1 MRFFL
6 FLISP
11 LPLMPAKT
19 AIRKLAAVLPI
30 KLFTSYKVTLINI
43 KLSFSYLNETETL
56 KLAKESYIES
66 LCSLYETLYT
76 LSRSPKAISK
86 NILRV
91 DNKYLFSEPLKADN
105 GLILSGIHNRSVDML
120 LFWINSQ
127 TPTVGVY
134 KPLKNRLLDVHVKK
148 QREQLGSKIFTTSY
162 KGVKELFKAISKNKV
177 ILMASDQVPQD
188 GMGEYVNFFG
198 RKAYT
203 TTLVPSLANKTS
215 KPLVFIG
222 LFSAEKNSLKISF
235 TKSPKE
241 ISAETMN
248 LTMQKMI
255 SKNPKDYSWEY
266 KRFKKPPTD
275 LKNPY

>member
-19 AIRKLAAVLPI
+19 AIRSLAGALPI
-30 KLFTSYKVTLINI
+30 KLFTSYKVTLTNI
-43 KLSFSYLNETETL
+43 KLCFSYLNETETL

-134 KPLKNRLLDVHVKK
+134 KPLKNRLLDIHVKK

-222 LFSAEKNSLKISF
+222 LFSAEKNSLKISI